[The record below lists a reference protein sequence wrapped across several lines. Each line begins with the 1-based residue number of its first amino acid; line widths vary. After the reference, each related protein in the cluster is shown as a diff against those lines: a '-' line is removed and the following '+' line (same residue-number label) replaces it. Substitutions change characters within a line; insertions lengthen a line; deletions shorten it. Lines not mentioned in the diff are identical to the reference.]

1 MCLLALLWLWLAPA
15 LSLGD
20 HRLSPSLTQPRAAA
34 GTAPVCQDRLF
45 HQHKHQSLW
54 ASWAGPHT
62 SPRSAQLKGHRAA
75 TSNTEGLDW
84 AST

>member
-34 GTAPVCQDRLF
+34 GLGQGLLCTAPVCQDRLL
-45 HQHKHQSLW
+45 HQHRHQSFVVSQGR
-54 ASWAGPHT
+54 APHHPQL
-62 SPRSAQLKGHRAA
+62 SPAQGTQGRHQQH
-75 TSNTEGLDW
+75 
-84 AST
+84 